1 MTSPPSSASR
11 QTVFVPPT
19 SMPRTCIT
27 DILPFMIVLTGADLV
42 TPGGIRHGGALV
54 VDGDRIVDVSTASR
68 PASNGEDY
76 LDLRDHYIVPGF
88 IDVHVH
94 GLEGIDTLD
103 GGDAVPSI
111 ASRLP
116 K

>member
-1 MTSPPSSASR
+1 MTSPRSSASR

-19 SMPRTCIT
+19 SIPRTCIT

-42 TPGGIRHGGALV
+42 TPGGIQHGGTLV
-54 VDGDRIVDVSTASR
+54 VDGDRIIDVLTTSR
-68 PASNGEDY
+68 PASIGEDR
-76 LDLRDHYIVPGF
+76 LDLHDHYIVPGF

-94 GLEGIDTLD
+94 GLEGIDALE

-111 ASRLP
+111 ASRL
-116 K
+116 